1 MRLYLFTLLVF
12 AVPAFGQ
19 GFTLNAGAHYADL
32 PADPAPVGLSAI
44 VFRAGYD
51 VTPTLGFEAQAGIGI
66 TSETENLPVEGAPGI
81 PLQGAP
87 SIPLK
92 VSYTTSYGLFFRAQ
106 WVLGS
111 LSMFGRVGAVSISTE
126 SELGPLPEAFA
137 GFPVQQPGRVT
148 QSAAAAGLGVVY
160 SMTER
165 YGIRAELTRA
175 EGGLDIAGI
184 AFTVAL

>member
-32 PADPAPVGLSAI
+32 PADPAPVGLSAV

-51 VTPTLGFEAQAGIGI
+51 VTPTLGFEAQAGIGV
-66 TSETENLPVEGAPGI
+66 TSATENLPVPGG
-81 PLQGAP
+81 PG
-87 SIPLK
+87 IPLK

-111 LSMFGRVGAVSISTE
+111 LSVFGRAGAVSISTE

-137 GFPVQQPGRVT
+137 DFPVQQPGRVT
-148 QSAAAAGLGVVY
+148 QSAAAAGLGMVY
-160 SMTER
+160 SITER

-175 EGGLDIAGI
+175 EGGLDIAGL